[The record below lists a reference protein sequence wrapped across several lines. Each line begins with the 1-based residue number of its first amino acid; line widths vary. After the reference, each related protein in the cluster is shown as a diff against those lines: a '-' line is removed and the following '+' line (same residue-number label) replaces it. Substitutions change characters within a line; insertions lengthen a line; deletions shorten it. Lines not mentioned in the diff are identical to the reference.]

1 VVPITSAY
9 RTNTTPL
16 RQGIWTMTTTD
27 AISKLE
33 AAGAIKAKMEDSS
46 GKTRAGW
53 WLDGVYLAPVADPK
67 AAWAAING

>member
-1 VVPITSAY
+1 MS
-9 RTNTTPL
+9 
-16 RQGIWTMTTTD
+16 TTD

-33 AAGAIKAKMEDSS
+33 AAGAIRAKMEDSSS

-53 WLDGVYLAPVADPK
+53 WLDGVYLAPVTDPK

>member
-1 VVPITSAY
+1 MSTAE
-9 RTNTTPL
+9 
-16 RQGIWTMTTTD
+16 

-33 AAGAIKAKMEDSS
+33 AAGAVRAKAQDCS
-46 GKTRAGW
+46 GTTRSGW